1 MMWITAKKNGMLMYV
16 DVRYSPIPEKD
27 GDWDW
32 ERWGLSDVKQ
42 QTGEQLMQ
50 IEAFHRELYKLPVI
64 TIWWCGS
71 APWNHE
77 WIKPEPTARGEKK
90 TGFSAPKP
98 NCSSPSWLKPRLA
111 IGFMVDIS
119 AVRWL
124 YKPTYN
130 LGAPPCMNCSLGVL
144 LKLWSNMIQLVGK
157 EWRS

>member
-1 MMWITAKKNGMLMYV
+1 MEGGLQGRQFHQADDRLRDWEGPAGDWVHQRQKSRPKPQKIAWINGCEMMWITAKKKRYV

-71 APWNHE
+71 APCNHE
-77 WIKPEPTARGEKK
+77 WIKPEPTARDEKK
-90 TGFSAPKP
+90 WFQCPKTQLFIP
-98 NCSSPSWLKPRLA
+98 KLA
-111 IGFMVDIS
+111 
-119 AVRWL
+119 
-124 YKPTYN
+124 
-130 LGAPPCMNCSLGVL
+130 
-144 LKLWSNMIQLVGK
+144 
-157 EWRS
+157 

>member
-1 MMWITAKKNGMLMYV
+1 MYV

-90 TGFSAPKP
+90 LVSVPQNPTVHPQVGL
-98 NCSSPSWLKPRLA
+98 NLGWRLA
-111 IGFMVDIS
+111 
-119 AVRWL
+119 
-124 YKPTYN
+124 
-130 LGAPPCMNCSLGVL
+130 
-144 LKLWSNMIQLVGK
+144 LW
-157 EWRS
+157 